1 MSEACRMVWR
11 LGTGRSII
19 HTTRVT
25 AALRSVCTRR
35 RARERERE
43 SSSVSVLFFSREAC
57 LHFLR
62 SATQCTGACEDGW
75 TSALPAYMWR
85 PTSIVIAHLLLL
97 GTAHAVRVV
106 AVGDLHGDLSA
117 TLRVLRLAGLV
128 DARSQ
133 RWTGGSATLV
143 QLGDV
148 LDRGT
153 DEPEIWSLLRSLR
166 AEAAAAGGS
175 VVSLLGNH
183 EILNV
188 CGEANAFVHASA
200 QTSFGPD
207 RAAAFA
213 PGGDL
218 ARQLAECPVVAIVDD
233 SAFVHAALPAGSTR
247 ESVARLN
254 AQARKW
260 LLGEWPFPPPELLP
274 YEGSPVWERTYSSPS
289 DREVPLNR
297 CNELRGTLKQLG
309 VSRMVVGHTPQNRV
323 NAACGGAVW
332 RCDTGV
338 SAYVMGGTPEALE
351 IEGGRVRVLRGDDAE
366 TRRAAEGRVMFRDF
380 F

>member
-1 MSEACRMVWR
+1 
-11 LGTGRSII
+11 
-19 HTTRVT
+19 
-25 AALRSVCTRR
+25 
-35 RARERERE
+35 
-43 SSSVSVLFFSREAC
+43 
-57 LHFLR
+57 
-62 SATQCTGACEDGW
+62 
-75 TSALPAYMWR
+75 MWR
-85 PTSIVIAHLLLL
+85 PTSIVSLHLLLL
-97 GTAHAVRVV
+97 SSAHAVRVV

-128 DARSQ
+128 DKRSQ

-153 DEPEIWSLLRSLR
+153 DEPEIWDLLKNLR
-166 AEAAAAGGS
+166 GEAAAAGGS

-207 RAAAFA
+207 RKAAFA

-218 ARQLAECPVVAIVDD
+218 ACELAQCPVVALIDD
-233 SAFVHAALPAGSTR
+233 SAFVHASLPAGATR
-247 ESVARLN
+247 ESIARLN
-254 AQARKW
+254 RQARKW

-274 YEGSPVWERTYSSPS
+274 YENSPVWERTYSSPS
-289 DREVPLNR
+289 DREVPTNQ
-297 CNELRGTLKQLG
+297 CNELRGMLKQLG

-323 NAACGGAVW
+323 NAACDGAVW
-332 RCDTGV
+332 RCDTGM

-351 IEGGRVRVLRGDDAE
+351 IEGGRVRVLRGEDAE
-366 TRRAAEGRVMFRDF
+366 TQRATEGRTMFRDF